1 MIRKWLLMMMVFG
14 LALNLAALENPGAAE
29 RKGGYAILDLYVQSF
44 QEMATKGAQD
54 ILESKLSIIMAAA
67 VKAKE
72 QGEIDQVFSSRFS
85 RLMAVTK
92 LVMVPD
98 QDKILAPVVEQEI
111 RRFVKDVLGEDIP
124 AGEKIGIGVVAE
136 SMAQEIINLQIYLDT
151 KDQRQKLLEDFYKR
165 FQGSETKKD

>member
-1 MIRKWLLMMMVFG
+1 MIRKWLLMTMVFG
-14 LALNLAALENPGAAE
+14 LALNLAPLENPGAAE
-29 RKGGYAILDLYVQSF
+29 RKGGYAILDIYIQSF
-44 QEMATKGAQD
+44 QEMAAKGAKD
-54 ILESKLSIIMAAA
+54 ILETKLSTIMAAA

-72 QGEIDQVFSSRFS
+72 QGEVDQVFSSRFS

-151 KDQRQKLLEDFYKR
+151 KDQRQQMLEGFYKR
-165 FQGSETKKD
+165 FQGSEKKKD